1 MLEMSRKVDKT
12 LFGTNGVRGI
22 FGTDLTPEII
32 IRLSKSLAHH
42 FPQGPLAVG
51 FDGRNSS
58 PIIFGIVCSALNS
71 EGRDTRV
78 VGLVPTPCLQYA
90 VKYRDFGGG
99 LMITASHNPPEYN
112 GIKPVAF
119 DGVEISREDE
129 LKVQEIFN
137 SGENSPNAG
146 PGRELFEENIVESY
160 MGTVLSLVDV
170 EKIRRREL
178 KIVIDGGNGVQGPV
192 GSLLAKRLGCK
203 VITLDCNIDGDF
215 PGRGPE
221 PTVDNLKSLSGAVID
236 AGADLGVAYDGDGDR
251 SIYCDEKGQAYPG
264 DRTGALLTKF
274 LLATK
279 HFNTDIVCP
288 INTTL
293 AVPLVAKEAKA
304 KVVFTK
310 VGSVAVSREMVKR
323 KSIIGMEEN
332 GGFMYGQLNE
342 VRDGAMTT
350 ALVLEMLATYPEN
363 GLSEL
368 MYSLP
373 KIFQFKSKYPCPAKE
388 IALVVLNKV
397 RGHGSPKKIEA
408 LDGVK
413 VWIDDETWIMVRAS
427 GTEPIL
433 RLYAESTDKNLLNSK
448 VDEYDRLIKQQLRIR
463 NSP

>member
-1 MLEMSRKVDKT
+1 
-12 LFGTNGVRGI
+12 
-22 FGTDLTPEII
+22 
-32 IRLSKSLAHH
+32 
-42 FPQGPLAVG
+42 
-51 FDGRNSS
+51 
-58 PIIFGIVCSALNS
+58 
-71 EGRDTRV
+71 
-78 VGLVPTPCLQYA
+78 
-90 VKYRDFGGG
+90 
-99 LMITASHNPPEYN
+99 MITASHNPPEYN